1 MVVKRFKVLENRFR
15 KNPEFFQMYKKQIDD
30 YIKLGHAKL
39 LSKEESSNFS
49 KKNYIPYHGV
59 ANVNSLELSD
69 YFSKHQRSVTIYL
82 STTNYQESIT

>member
-39 LSKEESSNFS
+39 LSKEEFSDFS
-49 KKNYIPYHGV
+49 KK
-59 ANVNSLELSD
+59 
-69 YFSKHQRSVTIYL
+69 TIYL
-82 STTNYQESIT
+82 TMALRTLIAWNCPIIFQSISEV